1 MKNKVFLTLNG
12 EIPVNLFAE
21 AISGLS
27 SLLNALTEEIAAG
40 KTIEW
45 QIIELSAGSA
55 TAVIQ
60 GIADTDEDDVEK
72 ITTAYA
78 LIGQQLQFGK
88 PIPYSPKVIQS
99 ARKIASVLDGKVS
112 SIEFG
117 IDGEIYHITQSGF
130 QEKPMTKAYSY
141 GVITGKVE
149 NLIGHK
155 TLKFTLYDNL
165 FNRGVTCYVE
175 EEKRELLRNIWG
187 KTVSV
192 TGYIYRDII
201 TGRPLEIHDIETVEI
216 VPMREPGAY
225 KKARGAL
232 SWKPGDETADQTIR
246 RLRDDN

>member
-1 MKNKVFLTLNG
+1 MKDKVSLTLNG

-27 SLLNALTEEIAAG
+27 GLLHALTEEITAG
-40 KTIEW
+40 KTVEW

-60 GIADTDEDDVEK
+60 GIADTAEDVEK

-78 LIGQQLQFGK
+78 FIGQQLQFGNT
-88 PIPYSPKVIQS
+88 IPYSLKVIQS
-99 ARKIASVLDGKVS
+99 ARKIASILDGKVS

-117 IDGEIYHITQSGF
+117 VDGEIYHITQSGF

-149 NLIGHK
+149 NLIGYK

-187 KTVSV
+187 KTVTV

-201 TGRPLEIHDIETVEI
+201 TGRPLEIHDIESIQI

-246 RLRDDN
+246 RLRDDE

>member
-1 MKNKVFLTLNG
+1 MKDKVSLTLNG

-27 SLLNALTEEIAAG
+27 GLLHALTEEIAAG

-60 GIADTDEDDVEK
+60 GIADTAEDVEK

-78 LIGQQLQFGK
+78 FIGRQLQIGNT
-88 PIPYSPKVIQS
+88 IPYSPKVIQS
-99 ARKIASVLDGKVS
+99 ARKIASILDGKVS